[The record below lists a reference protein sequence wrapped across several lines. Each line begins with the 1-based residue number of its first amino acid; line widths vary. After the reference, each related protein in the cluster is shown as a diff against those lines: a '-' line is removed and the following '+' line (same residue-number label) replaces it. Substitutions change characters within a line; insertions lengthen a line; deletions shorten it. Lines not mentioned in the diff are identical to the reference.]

1 MLDYYRS
8 RNQVSF
14 RILESIK
21 ENKDS
26 VLKEMLRIKDDVK
39 RFHSDIQKN
48 KNMNRPNPNAIISEN
63 QP

>member
-1 MLDYYRS
+1 
-8 RNQVSF
+8 VSF
-14 RILESIK
+14 RVLESIK

-26 VLKEMLRIKDDVK
+26 VLKEMLRIKEDVK

>member
-1 MLDYYRS
+1 MLGYFRS

-26 VLKEMLRIKDDVK
+26 VLKEMLRIKEDVK

-63 QP
+63 QH

>member
-1 MLDYYRS
+1 MLGYYRS